1 MNTLRRLAL
10 ILVVLA
16 LPASASA
23 QLPNPPTTPTT
34 SPVPGGVDLNS
45 PAKRDTEPVVLR
57 GSDLPLWSVPPNQT
71 FRAPF
76 VDFMSC
82 QSFDE
87 SCDHNHYAEPHVDTG
102 QFQSGGRDIGRLLGY
117 RYDAAKNTWKQIP
130 FQVDEVFTRYLNNS
144 ASGFAIYSGEDQ
156 HTTYAYDREGFR
168 WFESEK
174 DDPCKA
180 KPAAPVAQDPIAGL
194 DDNDELAF
202 MYTDAGDR
210 APQGGELPPGIDSS
224 YEVLV
229 SDPANTTAPPRYVY
243 VMQAAPGGPKPAYDA
258 TNGYVQYKRDSIS
271 DTFERSVSSYDNY
284 GNAAKG
290 VYCDKNGK
298 VVTDDKGK
306 PKLDKRRP
314 RDYATVKTD
323 RYRFRYD
330 GRWLMTEINISPDK
344 GKTYDKDVVDRW
356 KARAFA
362 QDPGSE
368 TPCCGFEEE
377 DTNWG
382 GSSTL
387 LGEKV
392 GPVRAIRET
401 WGADSG
407 TNVIR
412 RESFYRYEM
421 RQKTWLRV
429 HVIPPLDGIYAQW
442 DFNANRMKRF
452 YNSSRLDGVDVD
464 GKNDE
469 VFGNFDDPC
478 NSNYHVNDTSDV
490 DQGYRTIYEQIGL
503 CDPVLQCPEELDPVR
518 DPEFQGINPLDSLCQ
533 RPYHLSI
540 DAFDPTFSKANTA
553 LEWNEIAGPHGTI
566 VDRITTDVRDLSP
579 GGTAQSVV
587 ATPYYRDDACFDDGT
602 GTDPGPKVKL
612 RSGDEPRTTAGGE
625 QRKCW
630 RPEDGDPNGNERFFQ
645 GSIGTHGLHLL
656 FLVDSDNARQTVP
669 LNEIVSEWRMVMLPG
684 DQTAGGR
691 GPEAGQEYGEGF
703 NQPVQQETQ
712 PATGGGQ
719 GDPGG
724 PGGSSAGPLVDRTAP
739 TVKLRAGRHPS
750 HHRIHLK
757 YSVFDTGGS
766 GLRWL
771 KLQYKKGK
779 KWKTLRTGTKRR
791 SWNFKVPKSGRY
803 TFRLTAQDNAGNV
816 SKPAIKRVK
825 IANSRHRGPH
835 KH

>member
-1 MNTLRRLAL
+1 MRGVVRSVVPAAMVAL
-10 ILVVLA
+10 LVLSA
-16 LPASASA
+16 PAGA
-23 QLPNPPTTPTT
+23 QTPT
-34 SPVPGGVDLNS
+34 VPFPGDAGAANQ

-57 GSDLPLWSVPPNQT
+57 GSDLPLLSARSNQT
-71 FRAPF
+71 ARLPF
-76 VDFMSC
+76 VDFLSC

-87 SCDHNHYAEPHVDTG
+87 KCDHNDYAPPHADTG
-102 QFQSGGRDIGRLLGY
+102 EHQSGGIAIDRLLGY
-117 RYDAAKNTWKQIP
+117 RYDAARKSWRQIP

-168 WFESEK
+168 WFENA
-174 DDPCKA
+174 DGDPCKA
-180 KPAAPVAQDPIAGL
+180 KPASPVAKDPISGL

-202 MYTDAGDR
+202 MYEDAGDQ
-210 APQGGELPPGIDSS
+210 APRGTRLPDNIAAS

-229 SDPANTTAPPRYVY
+229 SDPRDATKQRYAY
-243 VMQAAPGGPKPAYDA
+243 VMQAAPGGPKPAFDA
-258 TNGYVQYKRDSIS
+258 SNGYVQYKRDAIA
-271 DTFERSVSSYDNY
+271 DTFERSVSSYSNY
-284 GNAAKG
+284 GNARRG
-290 VYCDKNGK
+290 PYCDKEGR
-298 VVTDDKGK
+298 VVTDADGK
-306 PKLDKRRP
+306 PKLDRRRP

-330 GRWLMTEINISPDK
+330 GRWLMTEINISPDG
-344 GKTYDKDVVDRW
+344 GKTYAPDVVDRW

-387 LGEKV
+387 LGERV

-412 RESFYRYEM
+412 RESFYRYEL
-421 RQKTWLRV
+421 RQKTYLRV

-442 DFNANRMKRF
+442 DFNAGRMTKF
-452 YNSSRLDGVDVD
+452 FNSTRTDGVAVD

-478 NSNYHVNDTSDV
+478 NSNWEANETSQLDE
-490 DQGYRTIYEQIGL
+490 GYRSIYQQLPL
-503 CDPVLQCPEELDPVR
+503 CDPVMQCGPEFDEIREPD
-518 DPEFQGINPLDSLCQ
+518 FQGINPVDSLCN
-533 RPYHLSI
+533 RPYHQSV
-540 DAFDPTFSKANTA
+540 DFFDPTFSRANAA

-566 VDRITTDVRDLSP
+566 VDRVTTDVRDLNP
-579 GGTAQSVV
+579 GGAAQSVV

-612 RSGDEPRTTAGGE
+612 RSGDEPRTTAAGE
-625 QRKCW
+625 QRRCW
-630 RPEDGDPNGNERFFQ
+630 DPKDGDPNASERFFQ
-645 GSIGTHGLHLL
+645 GSIGTHGMHLL

-669 LNEIVSEWRMVMLPG
+669 LNEVVFDWRMVMLPG

-703 NQPVQQETQ
+703 KAPVEQQAQ
-712 PATGGGQ
+712 PATQSGI
-719 GDPGG
+719 
-724 PGGSSAGPLVDRTAP
+724 VDRTAP
-739 TVKLRAGRHPS
+739 TVKLRARRHPS
-750 HHRIHLK
+750 HHRIHLT
-757 YSVFDTGGS
+757 YSAFDTGGS
-766 GLRWL
+766 GLKWL
-771 KLQYKKGK
+771 KLQVKSGK
-779 KWKTLRTGTKRR
+779 KWKTLRTGPKRR
-791 SWNFKVPKSGRY
+791 SWNYKVRKSGRY
-803 TFRLTAQDNAGNV
+803 TFRLRAQDNAGNL
-816 SKPAIKRVK
+816 SKPAQVSTRMN
-825 IANSRHRGPH
+825 NSRHRGH
-835 KH
+835 SHRR

>member
-1 MNTLRRLAL
+1 MRRAVGLVLFVLLA
-10 ILVVLA
+10 V
-16 LPASASA
+16 PAAAGA
-23 QLPNPPTTPTT
+23 QTAVPL
-34 SPVPGGVDLNS
+34 PGGVDANA
-45 PAKRDTEPVVLR
+45 PREAKRDTEPVVLR
-57 GSDLPLWSVPPNQT
+57 GSDLPAWSARSNQT

-76 VDFMSC
+76 VDFLSC

-87 SCDHNHYAEPHVDTG
+87 DCDHNNYAEPHADTG
-102 QFQSGGRDIGRLLGY
+102 AMLGGGIATERLLGY
-117 RYDAAKNTWKQIP
+117 RYDAAKKSWRQIP

-168 WFESEK
+168 WFENEPG
-174 DDPCKA
+174 DPCQA
-180 KPAAPVAQDPIAGL
+180 KPASPVAKDPVPGL

-202 MYTDAGDR
+202 MYNDAGDQ
-210 APQGGELPPGIDSS
+210 APAGTQLPKGIASS
-224 YEVLV
+224 YAILV
-229 SDPANTTAPPRYVY
+229 SDPTNRESQPKYVY

-258 TNGYVQYKRDSIS
+258 KNGYVQYKRDAIS
-271 DTFERSVSSYDNY
+271 DTFERSVSSYSSY
-284 GNAAKG
+284 GNARRG
-290 VYCDKNGK
+290 PYCDEEGN
-298 VVTDDKGK
+298 VVLDEKTGK
-306 PKLDKRRP
+306 PKLDRRRP
-314 RDYATVKTD
+314 RDYATIKTD

-344 GKTYDKDVVDRW
+344 GKTYAPDVVDRW

-412 RESFYRYEM
+412 REAFYRYEM

-452 YNSSRLDGVDVD
+452 YNSTRLDGVDVD

-469 VFGNFDDPC
+469 LFGNFDDPC
-478 NSNYHVNDTSDV
+478 NSNWEASERSAADE
-490 DQGYRTIYEQIGL
+490 GYRSIYQQLPL
-503 CDPVLQCPEELDPVR
+503 CDPVLQCGPEFDEIREPD
-518 DPEFQGINPLDSLCQ
+518 FQGINPVDSLCN
-533 RPYHLSI
+533 RPYHQSI
-540 DAFDPTFSKANTA
+540 DAFDPTFSKANVA

-566 VDRITTDVRDLSP
+566 VDRIVTDVRDLTP
-579 GGTAQSVV
+579 GGAAQSVV

-602 GTDPGPKVKL
+602 GTDPGPKIKL
-612 RSGDEPRTTAGGE
+612 RSGDEPRQTSDG
-625 QRKCW
+625 QDRKCW
-630 RPEDGDPNGNERFFQ
+630 DPKDGEPNASERFFQ

-703 NQPVQQETQ
+703 KQPVEQQAQ
-712 PATGGGQ
+712 PATESGI
-719 GDPGG
+719 
-724 PGGSSAGPLVDRTAP
+724 VDRSAP
-739 TVKLRAGRHPS
+739 TVKLRARRHPS
-750 HHRIHLK
+750 HHRIHLT

-766 GLRWL
+766 GLKWL
-771 KLQYKKGK
+771 KLQVRSGK

-791 SWNFKVPKSGRY
+791 KWNYKARKSGRY
-803 TFRLTAQDNAGNV
+803 KFRLIAQDKAGNV
-816 SKPAIKRVK
+816 SKPARVSVRIK
-825 IANSRHRGPH
+825 NSRFRGH
-835 KH
+835 

>member
-1 MNTLRRLAL
+1 MVRGVWIALAL
-10 ILVVLA
+10 ILAV
-16 LPASASA
+16 PAAASA
-23 QLPNPPTTPTT
+23 QGPLLPGTPA
-34 SPVPGGVDLNS
+34 PGGVDTNT
-45 PAKRDTEPVVLR
+45 PAKRDTEPIVLR
-57 GSDLPLWSVPPNQT
+57 GSDLPEWAAPSNQT
-71 FRAPF
+71 LRLPF
-76 VDFMSC
+76 VDFLEC

-87 SCDHNHYAEPHVDTG
+87 DCKHNQYEEPHADTQDFYSDNKG
-102 QFQSGGRDIGRLLGY
+102 PAVESLRGFRW
-117 RYDAAKNTWKQIP
+117 DAKTSSWRQIP

-168 WFESEK
+168 WFENEAG
-174 DDPCKA
+174 DPCAAKA
-180 KPAAPVAQDPIAGL
+180 ASPVARDPVEGL
-194 DDNDELAF
+194 DQNDEIAF
-202 MYTDAGDR
+202 MYADAGDR
-210 APQGGELPPGIDSS
+210 KPPGAQLPEGILDPP
-224 YEVLV
+224 YEIVV
-229 SDPANTTAPPRYVY
+229 ADPTDPSADPKYVY
-243 VMQAAPGGPKPAYDA
+243 VMQASAKGPKPAYTA
-258 TNGYVQYKRDSIS
+258 ENGYVSYKRDKIS
-271 DTFERSVSSYDNY
+271 DTFERSVSSYSSY
-284 GNAAKG
+284 GNARRG
-290 VYCDKNGK
+290 PYCDKDGK
-298 VVTDDKGK
+298 VVLDEKTGK
-306 PKLDKRRP
+306 PKLDRRRP
-314 RDYATVKTD
+314 RDYATIKTD

-344 GKTYDKDVVDRW
+344 GKTYAPDVVDRW

-452 YNSSRLDGVDVD
+452 YNSTKLEGVDVD

-469 VFGNFDDPC
+469 LFGNFDDPC
-478 NSNYHVNDTSDV
+478 NNNYDSNDTSQL
-490 DQGYRTIYEQIGL
+490 DQQYRSGYEEIRL
-503 CDPVLQCPEELDPVR
+503 CDPVLQCPDGLQPLRE
-518 DPEFQGINPLDSLCQ
+518 PEFQGINPINSLCQ
-533 RPYHLSI
+533 RPYHQSI
-540 DAFDPTFSKANTA
+540 DAFDPTFSKANVA

-566 VDRITTDVRDLSP
+566 VDRIVTDVRDLSP

-612 RSGDEPRTTAGGE
+612 RSGDEPRTTASGE

-630 RPEDGDPNGNERFFQ
+630 RPEDGEPNSADRFFQ

-684 DQTAGGR
+684 DQTANGR
-691 GPEAGQEYGEGF
+691 GPEAGQQYGEAF
-703 NQPVQQETQ
+703 NNPPQQQAQ
-712 PATGGGQ
+712 PAADFT
-719 GDPGG
+719 
-724 PGGSSAGPLVDRTAP
+724 DRTAP
-739 TVKLRAGRHPS
+739 TVKLKAGRHPS

-757 YSVFDTGGS
+757 YSVYDTGGS
-766 GLRWL
+766 GLKWL
-771 KLQYKKGK
+771 KLQVKRGGK
-779 KWKTLRTGTKRR
+779 WRTIRTGTKRR
-791 SWNFKVPKSGRY
+791 SWNYKVPKSGRY
-803 TFRLTAQDNAGNV
+803 SFRLRAQDKAGNM
-816 SKPAIKRVK
+816 SKPANARVTIK
-825 IANSRHRGPH
+825 NSRFRGH
-835 KH
+835 GN

>member
-1 MNTLRRLAL
+1 
-10 ILVVLA
+10 V
-16 LPASASA
+16 LPAAAGA
-23 QLPNPPTTPTT
+23 QTTA
-34 SPVPGGVDLNS
+34 PVPGGVDTNS

-57 GSDLPLWSVPPNQT
+57 GSDLPLWSTRPNQT

-87 SCDHNHYAEPHVDTG
+87 ACDHNHYAEPHFDTG
-102 QFQSGGRDIGRLLGY
+102 QFQEGGRDTSRLLGY
-117 RYDAAKNTWKQIP
+117 RYDAAKKQWRQIP

-168 WFESEK
+168 WFEEEK
-174 DDPCKA
+174 SDPCQA
-180 KPAAPVAQDPIAGL
+180 KPASPVAQDPIPGL

-202 MYTDAGDR
+202 MYSDAGDQ
-210 APQGGELPPGIDSS
+210 APSGTELPKGIDGS

-229 SDPANTTAPPRYVY
+229 SDPANAGAPPRYVY
-243 VMQAAPGGPKPAYDA
+243 VMQAAPDGPKPAFNA
-258 TNGYVQYKRDSIS
+258 ENGYVQYKRDRIS
-271 DTFERSVSSYDNY
+271 DTFERSVSSYSDY
-284 GNAAKG
+284 GNARRG
-290 VYCDKNGK
+290 VYCDKDGN
-298 VVTDDKGK
+298 VVKGTDGK
-306 PKLDKRRP
+306 PKLDRRRP
-314 RDYATVKTD
+314 RDYATIKTD

-344 GKTYDKDVVDRW
+344 GKTYAPDVVDRW

-387 LGEKV
+387 LGERV

-469 VFGNFDDPC
+469 VFGNLDDPC
-478 NSNYHVNDTSDV
+478 NSNYDPNDTGEL
-490 DQGYRTIYEQIGL
+490 DQNYRSLYEEIGA
-503 CDPVLQCPEELDPVR
+503 CDPVLQCPEGLDPIR
-518 DPEFQGINPLDSLCQ
+518 EPEFQGINPVDSLCQ
-533 RPYHLSI
+533 RPYHQSI
-540 DAFDPTFSKANTA
+540 DAFDPSFSKANVA

-612 RSGDEPRTTAGGE
+612 RSGDEPRTTAAGE
-625 QRKCW
+625 PRRCW
-630 RPEDGDPNGNERFFQ
+630 KPEDGEPNSAERFFQ

-691 GPEAGQEYGEGF
+691 GPEAGQEYGEAF
-703 NQPVQQETQ
+703 NNPVQPQPEPAVQ
-712 PATGGGQ
+712 PAGNI
-719 GDPGG
+719 
-724 PGGSSAGPLVDRTAP
+724 VDRTAP
-739 TVKLRAGRHPS
+739 TVKLRGRRHPS
-750 HHRIHLK
+750 HHRIHLT
-757 YSVFDTGGS
+757 YSVYDTGGS

-771 KLQYKKGK
+771 KLQVKKGK
-779 KWKTLRTGTKRR
+779 KWKTLRTGVRRR
-791 SWNFKVPKSGRY
+791 SWNYKVPRSGKY
-803 TFRLTAQDNAGNV
+803 QFRLLAQDNAGNT
-816 SKPAIKRVK
+816 SKPARATVRMK
-825 IANSRHRGPH
+825 NSRFRGH
-835 KH
+835 